1 MNWINTGSVERVRQ
15 EFKESVKYF
24 ETKHTRGFEV
34 EKEKLRDLLKFLKE
48 KERFLHF
55 VDLTCIDFPENPN
68 RFLGIYILYN
78 PEENERVIVKSWA
91 KNGKLPTIED
101 IWPGAKWAEREA
113 YDMFG
118 VEFERHD
125 NLRRMFMWEG
135 YEYFPLRKDFPLQGI
150 PEVELPSL
158 TEVLHGR
165 TEPPSHDYEIL
176 HTKLP
181 TLEDLERTEKARL
194 KKKAELVLNW
204 GPLHP
209 GTHGTIWFLFDLEG
223 EKVVQSDVILG
234 QLHRGME
241 KIAENLHYFQF
252 LPYTDR
258 MDYISAICNELAY
271 VETVERLL
279 GVEVPEKARYIRTM
293 FAELQRINSHLL
305 WLGTGALDLG
315 ALTVFLYAFRE
326 REKIMDIIEGNA
338 GYRLTTCFLRIG
350 GVHYDL
356 AEGTLDVVKK
366 FIKDFPEAL
375 KEFHRLLTRNRI
387 WLRRT
392 KDVGVI
398 TRQDVHDYGLSGP
411 VARGSGV
418 AYDLRKLQPYAAYDE
433 VEFDIPVGEVGDVYD
448 RYLVRMEEMFQ
459 SLKIVE
465 QCVKK
470 LEKLPKDAPY
480 INKEHPAVI
489 PPKEDVFNDLESMVK
504 SFRVVV
510 HGESAPQGEV
520 YFAGENPRGE
530 LGFYIYSKGGGNP
543 YRLRIRSGALYN
555 LSIFPKLIKGRTIAD
570 AIALL
575 GSLDPVVGETD
586 R

>member
-1 MNWINTGSVERVRQ
+1 M
-15 EFKESVKYF
+15 
-24 ETKHTRGFEV
+24 
-34 EKEKLRDLLKFLKE
+34 
-48 KERFLHF
+48 
-55 VDLTCIDFPENPN
+55 
-68 RFLGIYILYN
+68 
-78 PEENERVIVKSWA
+78 
-91 KNGKLPTIED
+91 
-101 IWPGAKWAEREA
+101 
-113 YDMFG
+113 
-118 VEFERHD
+118 
-125 NLRRMFMWEG
+125 
-135 YEYFPLRKDFPLQGI
+135 
-150 PEVELPSL
+150 
-158 TEVLHGR
+158 HGR
-165 TEPPSHDYEIL
+165 TDPPSHDYELL
-176 HTKLP
+176 HTRIA

-194 KKKAELVLNW
+194 QKKAQLVLNW

-209 GTHGTIWFLFDLEG
+209 GTHGTIWFLFDLDG
-223 EKVVQSDVILG
+223 ENVVQCDVILG

-271 VETVERLL
+271 VSAVEKLL
-279 GVEVPEKARYIRTM
+279 GVDVPEKARYIRTM

-338 GYRLTTCFLRIG
+338 GYRLTSAFLRIG

-356 AEGTLDVVKK
+356 AEGTLDVVKA
-366 FIKDFPEAL
+366 FIKDFPQRL
-375 KEFHRLLTRNRI
+375 KEYHQLLTRNRI

-398 TRQDVHDYGLSGP
+398 TKEDVFNYGLTGP

-418 AYDLRKLQPYAAYDE
+418 PYDIRKLEPYAAYDE
-433 VEFDIPVGEVGDVYD
+433 VEFDVPVGEVGDVYD
-448 RYLVRMEEMFQ
+448 RYLVRMEEMVQ
-459 SLKIVE
+459 SLRIIE
-465 QCVKK
+465 QCVSK
-470 LEKLPKDAPY
+470 LEKLPKSAPY
-480 INKEHPAVI
+480 INKEHPAVMA
-489 PPKEDVFNDLESMVK
+489 PKEEVFKNLESMVK
-504 SFRVVV
+504 NFRIVV
-510 HGESAPQGEV
+510 HGEKAPKGEV
-520 YFAGENPRGE
+520 YVSGENPRGE
-530 LGFYIYSKGGGNP
+530 LGFYIYSTGGSKP

-555 LSIFPKLIKGRTIAD
+555 LSIFPKLIEGRTIAD

>member
-1 MNWINTGSVERVRQ
+1 MNWINTGSVERVKQ
-15 EFKESVKYF
+15 EFKDSVKYF
-24 ETKHTRGFEV
+24 ETEHTRGFEV

-55 VDLTCIDFPENPN
+55 VDLTCIDFPEKPD

-91 KNGKLPTIED
+91 KNGKLPTVED

-118 VEFERHD
+118 VIFEGHD

-165 TEPPSHDYEIL
+165 TEPPSHDFEIL

-194 KKKAELVLNW
+194 KKRAELVLNW

-223 EKVVQSDVILG
+223 EKVVQSDIILG

-241 KIAENLHYFQF
+241 KLAENLHYFQF

-338 GYRLTTCFLRIG
+338 GYRLTSCFLRIG

-448 RYLVRMEEMFQ
+448 RYLVRMEEMYQ
-459 SLKIVE
+459 SLRIVE

-510 HGESAPQGEV
+510 HGENAPPGEV

>member
-1 MNWINTGSVERVRQ
+1 MPWISPTTLERIKGEFGEGVSTAVGGDFVSLETSYGSLKKVL
-15 EFKESVKYF
+15 
-24 ETKHTRGFEV
+24 TH
-34 EKEKLRDLLKFLKE
+34 LRDRERFIHFVDMTVLDFPDT
-48 KERFLHF
+48 KERFQGL
-55 VDLTCIDFPENPN
+55 
-68 RFLGIYILYN
+68 YILFN
-78 PEENERVIVKSWA
+78 PETQERVGVKCRA
-91 KNGKLPTIED
+91 KEGKLPTVSD
-101 IWPGAKWAEREA
+101 LWPGAKWAEREA

-118 VEFERHD
+118 VEFEGHE

-135 YEYFPLRKDFPLQGI
+135 YEHFPLRKDFPLEGI
-150 PEVELPSL
+150 PEEELPSL

-165 TEPPSHDYEIL
+165 TDAPSHDYEL
-176 HTKLP
+176 VHTKVP

-194 KKKAELVLNW
+194 QKKAQLVLNW

-223 EKVVQSDVILG
+223 EFVKQCDVILG

-241 KIAENLHYFQF
+241 KLAENLHYFQF

-258 MDYISAICNELAY
+258 MDYISAICNELSY
-271 VETVERLL
+271 VTAVEKLL
-279 GVEVPEKARYIRTM
+279 NIEVPEKARYIRTM

-338 GYRLTTCFLRIG
+338 GYRLTSAFLRIG

-356 AEGTLDVVKK
+356 AEGTLDVVGA
-366 FIKDFPEAL
+366 FVKDFPKRL
-375 KEFHRLLTRNRI
+375 KEYHMLLTRNRI

-392 KDVGVI
+392 KEVGVI
-398 TRQDVHDYGLSGP
+398 TREEVHAYGLSGP

-418 AYDLRKLQPYAAYDE
+418 PYDLRKLEPYAAYDE

-448 RYLVRMEEMFQ
+448 RYLVRMEEMVQ
-459 SLKIVE
+459 SVRIIE
-465 QCVKK
+465 QC
-470 LEKLPKDAPY
+470 LEKLRKMPKDAPY
-480 INKEHPAVI
+480 INKDHPAVI
-489 PPKEDVFNDLESMVK
+489 PPKEDVFMSLEDMVQ

-510 HGESAPQGEV
+510 HGESAPPGEV
-520 YFAGENPRGE
+520 YSSGENPRGE
-530 LGFYIYSKGGGNP
+530 LGFYIHSKGGGKP

-555 LSIFPKLIKGRTIAD
+555 LSIFPKLIEGRTIAD

>member
-1 MNWINTGSVERVRQ
+1 MKWINTASVERVRQ
-15 EFKESVKYF
+15 EFKERVKF
-24 ETKHTRGFEV
+24 IETEHTRGFETDYNTL
-34 EKEKLRDLLKFLKE
+34 KDLLKYLRD

-55 VDLTCIDFPENPN
+55 VDLTCIDFPEHPK
-68 RFLGIYILYN
+68 RFQGIYILYN
-78 PEENERVIVKSWA
+78 PEENERVIVKCWA
-91 KNGKLPTIED
+91 ENGKLPTVED
-101 IWPGAKWAEREA
+101 LWPGAKWAEREA

-118 VEFERHD
+118 VVFEGHD

-135 YEYFPLRKDFPLQGI
+135 YEHFPLRKDFPLQGI

-165 TEPPSHDYEIL
+165 TDPPSHDFEL
-176 HTKLP
+176 VHTKLP

-241 KIAENLHYFQF
+241 KLAENLHYFQF
-252 LPYTDR
+252 IPYTDR

-271 VETVERLL
+271 VEAVERLL

-338 GYRLTTCFLRIG
+338 GYRLTSCFLRIG

-356 AEGTLDVVKK
+356 AEGTLDVVKH
-366 FIKDFPEAL
+366 FIKDFPQRL
-375 KEFHRLLTRNRI
+375 KEYHTLLTRNRI

-392 KDVGVI
+392 KEVGII
-398 TRQDVHDYGLSGP
+398 TRDDVHKYGLSGP

-418 AYDLRKLQPYAAYDE
+418 PYDLRKLQPYAAYDE
-433 VEFDIPVGEVGDVYD
+433 VDFDIPVGEVGDVYD
-448 RYLVRMEEMFQ
+448 RYLVRMEEMAQ
-459 SLKIVE
+459 SVRIIE

-480 INKEHPAVI
+480 LNKEHPAVI
-489 PPKEDVFNDLESMVK
+489 PPKEDVFHDLESMVK

-510 HGESAPQGEV
+510 HGENAPPGEV
-520 YFAGENPRGE
+520 YFSGENPRGE

-555 LSIFPKLIKGRTIAD
+555 LSIFPKLIQGRTIAD